1 MSVNWNTGFKT
12 GILQI
17 LLNEWQ
23 FREPAYTWRL
33 DRGGNAFRKNN
44 NECLFRGW
52 WFILSAINCVSSY
65 SLWNS
70 EVDGTFLDTSCIDL
84 YCEGLVF
91 SMTVRRL

>member
-33 DRGGNAFRKNN
+33 DRGKNAFRKNN
-44 NECLFRGW
+44 TVMNVCLEDSGLFCQ
-52 WFILSAINCVSSY
+52 LSIVCQV
-65 SLWNS
+65 
-70 EVDGTFLDTSCIDL
+70 I
-84 YCEGLVF
+84 VF
-91 SMTVRRL
+91 ETVRLMAHFLTLAVSICIVKV

>member
-33 DRGGNAFRKNN
+33 DRGGGMHLVKTIMNV
-44 NECLFRGW
+44 CLEDGGLFCQ
-52 WFILSAINCVSSY
+52 LSIVCQV
-65 SLWNS
+65 
-70 EVDGTFLDTSCIDL
+70 I
-84 YCEGLVF
+84 VF
-91 SMTVRRL
+91 ETVRLMAHFLTLAVSICIVKV